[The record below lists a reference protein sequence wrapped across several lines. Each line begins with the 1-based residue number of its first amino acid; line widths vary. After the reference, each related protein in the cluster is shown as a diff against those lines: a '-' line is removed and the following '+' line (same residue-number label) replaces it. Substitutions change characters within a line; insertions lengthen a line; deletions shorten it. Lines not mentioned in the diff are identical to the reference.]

1 MSAQPNPALDSMYQQ
16 IILDH
21 YKHPQHHGLLEDFD
35 AEVHHVNPTC
45 GDEVTLRV
53 KVEDG
58 KVVDVSYDGQG
69 CSISQASTSMMSAAV
84 KGQTLDEVRRLIAAF
99 KALMSIHESKLEG
112 EGDGSDLADELEGVR
127 LGDLEALQ
135 GVVKFPV
142 RIKCATLAWNTLQQ
156 GLDEPGA

>member
-1 MSAQPNPALDSMYQQ
+1 MNLDSMYQE

-21 YKHPQHHGLLEDFD
+21 YRNPHHKGLRDPYD

-45 GDEVTLRV
+45 GDEVTVRV
-53 KVEDG
+53 KVVDG
-58 KVVDVSYDGQG
+58 TVEDVSYVSQG

-84 KGQTLDEVRRLIAAF
+84 KGKSVAEARTLTRAF
-99 KALMSIHESKLEG
+99 KALMSIHESKIG
-112 EGDGSDLADELEGVR
+112 GDTDEVDVAADELAGVR

-142 RIKCATLAWNTLQQ
+142 RIKCATLAWNTLTQ
-156 GLDEPGA
+156 GLDEIDA